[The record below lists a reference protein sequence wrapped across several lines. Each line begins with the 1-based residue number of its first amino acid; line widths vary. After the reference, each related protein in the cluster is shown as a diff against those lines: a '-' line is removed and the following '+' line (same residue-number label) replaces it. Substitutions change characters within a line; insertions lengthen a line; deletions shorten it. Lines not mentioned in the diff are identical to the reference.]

1 MKTPPSPSPA
11 SWRDISRPHT
21 TRALALAATGAVAG
35 LLLAGFG
42 LFTAEGTS
50 TLAVPADAVAL
61 VNQQPI
67 SRVDFGAAVEAL
79 YATSV
84 ANTTAEQRRAVLED
98 LIREETLV
106 QRGRELDV
114 ATVDPDVR
122 LAMVKAVQESA
133 AANAFTD
140 DPDAAQLRAYYDARR
155 DVYASE
161 GTMSLVD
168 LVFDEEQR
176 AAAASAALK
185 KGRTVEDVLKAF
197 GGRNSERVKGE
208 EFYFAAK
215 IHLGDALFDV
225 ARTLPDGSVSEP
237 TAEDGIHVLVMTKNA
252 PPVPLPFEAARARVL
267 TDYRRDA
274 VERLVTANDKFLR
287 ARANILIA
295 EDLRP

>member
-1 MKTPPSPSPA
+1 MQTPSTSAA
-11 SWRDISRPHT
+11 SWLDVSRPHT
-21 TRALALAATGAVAG
+21 ARALTLAAIGALAG
-35 LLLAGFG
+35 LILAGIG

-50 TLAVPADAVAL
+50 TLAVPADAVAI

-67 SRVDFGAAVEAL
+67 SRIDFIAAVEAL
-79 YATSV
+79 YATGL
-84 ANTTAEQRRAVLED
+84 ANTTAEQKRAVLD
-98 LIREETLV
+98 DMIREETLV

-133 AANAFTD
+133 AADAFAEEPTET
-140 DPDAAQLRAYYDARR
+140 QLRAHYDARR
-155 DVYASE
+155 EVYASE

-168 LVFDEEQR
+168 LIFDDAQR
-176 AAAASAALK
+176 ATGAAAALK
-185 KGRTVEDVLKAF
+185 TGQAVEDVLKSF

-215 IHLGDALFDV
+215 IHLGDALFEV
-225 ARTLPDGSVSEP
+225 ARTLPDGSVSAP
-237 TAEDGIHVLVMTKNA
+237 ITTDGIHVIVMTKNA
-252 PPVPLPFEAARARVL
+252 PPVPMSFEAARARL
-267 TDYRRDA
+267 LSDYRRDA
-274 VERLVTANDKFLR
+274 VERLISANDKFLR